1 MNIADKRKRKCP
13 LDREDTLKG
22 RVLTKRDAPL
32 AGANVS
38 LAESPYKILSRTQEN
53 GFFEVNAFCFD
64 KEKVIL
70 IIKRGYVPQTF
81 RITDSKSTF
90 KIKMENAGNS
100 FVIQRRFTLLKY
112 LWFSYGH
119 ND

>member
-13 LDREDTLKG
+13 LDREGTLKG

-81 RITDSKSTF
+81 RI
-90 KIKMENAGNS
+90 
-100 FVIQRRFTLLKY
+100 L
-112 LWFSYGH
+112 
-119 ND
+119 